1 MNLHRRCLI
10 AIAVLLALS
19 SSQALAQI
27 AFVKTIGTTP
37 STSNGTSLTV
47 TVPAAGVA
55 GGNSVIVSLGFDPAS
70 GAVSCS
76 DSHGNSY
83 AVDKDITNG
92 SGKSGVRAVIFSA
105 HNIVALTNGNTIT
118 CTHPSAGARAM
129 SANEFSGLATSA
141 TRDQTSSGT
150 GNSTAASS
158 GSTPTTTQGS
168 ELLLGTIGVEGKSN
182 ESFTVGSSYTS
193 IGRTGTNQGSA
204 ASNIT
209 INPEYRLVTTTGAY
223 NASGTLGT
231 STKWAAAIVT
241 YKAVPSTAT
250 KLVIT
255 SVNGGSNPIAGT
267 TFSVV
272 VQSQNAGGA
281 PTNVSTATGV
291 SLSRKTGTGT
301 LGGTLAGTI
310 AAGSNQTTITGVT
323 YTKAESAVEITAT
336 RTSGDNLSPG
346 DSASFTVN
354 PGAANKL
361 AFLTPSGSS
370 TAGSVLSG
378 PPTVAVQDSLGNT
391 VTSFSAS
398 ITVAIGTNPSGGVL
412 SGTTSK
418 NASGGVTSFSDLSI
432 NRAGTG
438 YTLTASATGL
448 TSATSSAFNISAA
461 AATKLAFTTQPASAN
476 AGSAI
481 AGPPSVTV
489 QDNFGNT
496 VTSSSASITIAIGT
510 NPGGGS
516 LSGTL
521 TMNATSGVASFSNLS
536 VNKSG
541 AGYTLT
547 ASATGLT
554 GATSGG
560 FNIAAGA
567 AAKLAYTTAPGNST
581 AGNTIAGPPSVTV
594 QDSFGNTVTSSIAS
608 ITVAIGINP
617 GSGTLSGTTT
627 KNTVSGVANF
637 NDLSVEKSGTGYT
650 LAASATGLTGATSSA
665 FNVSAGAAN
674 KLAFSV
680 QPGNAGAGA
689 ALSGPP
695 TIVVQDGFGNTVT
708 SSTASITAAIASN
721 PGGGVLTGTTTR
733 NASSGVAVFTGLS
746 ITQPGTGYTLLAA
759 SSGLTSATSSA
770 FNITAASVTL
780 SATPASVSA
789 GDSFLVAWG
798 QISTPTNRDWIGLY
812 APGSSDTSYIS
823 YRYVNCSSSPTVPI
837 ASGTCSFPISSSQ
850 SPGAYEFRLFPN
862 DTYTRIATSNA
873 VTVGAVANML
883 AMSVGQNI
891 TAGTPGFSM
900 VVESRSPSG
909 VAANVSSS
917 TAVTVSVKTGTGTL
931 GGTVSGTILAGT
943 SQVTIGLATYTKA
956 ESGVVLTV
964 AGTSGDTLIAGD
976 TAPFTVQPGAA
987 ARLTFATQ
995 PANVAARSTIP
1006 GPPRVA
1012 VQDNAGNTVTSVTQS
1027 ISIAIGTNPG
1037 AGTLHGN
1044 TTVTSSGFVTFSA

>member
-27 AFVKTIGTTP
+27 AFVKTIGTTS

-70 GAVSCS
+70 GSVSCS

-231 STKWAAAIVT
+231 STKWAGAIVT

-267 TFSVV
+267 AFSVV
-272 VQSQNAGGA
+272 VQSQNASGA
-281 PTNVSTATGV
+281 PTSVSMATGV

-301 LGGTLAGTI
+301 LGGTLSGTI

-391 VTSFSAS
+391 VTSFSAA

-432 NRAGTG
+432 NKAGTG
-438 YTLTASATGL
+438 YTLTASAIGL

-461 AATKLAFTTQPASAN
+461 AATKVAFTTQPASAN

-554 GATSGG
+554 GAMSGG

-581 AGNTIAGPPSVTV
+581 AGNTIAGPPTVTV

-608 ITVAIGINP
+608 ITVAIGMNP

-627 KNTVSGVANF
+627 KNAVSGVANF
-637 NDLSVEKSGTGYT
+637 NDLSVEKSGNRLYPGR
-650 LAASATGLTGATSSA
+650 
-665 FNVSAGAAN
+665 
-674 KLAFSV
+674 FSHR
-680 QPGNAGAGA
+680 PDRGN
-689 ALSGPP
+689 
-695 TIVVQDGFGNTVT
+695 
-708 SSTASITAAIASN
+708 
-721 PGGGVLTGTTTR
+721 
-733 NASSGVAVFTGLS
+733 
-746 ITQPGTGYTLLAA
+746 
-759 SSGLTSATSSA
+759 
-770 FNITAASVTL
+770 
-780 SATPASVSA
+780 
-789 GDSFLVAWG
+789 
-798 QISTPTNRDWIGLY
+798 
-812 APGSSDTSYIS
+812 
-823 YRYVNCSSSPTVPI
+823 
-837 ASGTCSFPISSSQ
+837 
-850 SPGAYEFRLFPN
+850 E
-862 DTYTRIATSNA
+862 
-873 VTVGAVANML
+873 
-883 AMSVGQNI
+883 
-891 TAGTPGFSM
+891 
-900 VVESRSPSG
+900 
-909 VAANVSSS
+909 
-917 TAVTVSVKTGTGTL
+917 
-931 GGTVSGTILAGT
+931 
-943 SQVTIGLATYTKA
+943 
-956 ESGVVLTV
+956 
-964 AGTSGDTLIAGD
+964 
-976 TAPFTVQPGAA
+976 
-987 ARLTFATQ
+987 
-995 PANVAARSTIP
+995 
-1006 GPPRVA
+1006 
-1012 VQDNAGNTVTSVTQS
+1012 
-1027 ISIAIGTNPG
+1027 
-1037 AGTLHGN
+1037 
-1044 TTVTSSGFVTFSA
+1044 

>member
-223 NASGTLGT
+223 SASGTLGT

-272 VQSQNAGGA
+272 VQSQNASGT
-281 PTNVSTATGV
+281 PTNVSVATGV

-301 LGGTLAGTI
+301 LGGTLSGTI

-323 YTKAESAVEITAT
+323 YTKAESAVVITAT

-391 VTSFSAS
+391 VTSFSAA

-438 YTLTASATGL
+438 YTLTASAIGL

-461 AATKLAFTTQPASAN
+461 AAIKVAFTTQPASAN

-608 ITVAIGINP
+608 ITVAIGMNP

-627 KNTVSGVANF
+627 KNAVSGVANF

-680 QPGNAGAGA
+680 QPGNAGAGV

-695 TIVVQDGFGNTVT
+695 TVVVQDGFGNTVT

-733 NASSGVAVFTGLS
+733 NASSGVAVFTGLGV
-746 ITQPGTGYTLLAA
+746 TQPGTGYTLSAA
-759 SSGLTSATSSA
+759 LQRA
-770 FNITAASVTL
+770 
-780 SATPASVSA
+780 
-789 GDSFLVAWG
+789 D
-798 QISTPTNRDWIGLY
+798 
-812 APGSSDTSYIS
+812 
-823 YRYVNCSSSPTVPI
+823 NCN
-837 ASGTCSFPISSSQ
+837 
-850 SPGAYEFRLFPN
+850 EH
-862 DTYTRIATSNA
+862 
-873 VTVGAVANML
+873 
-883 AMSVGQNI
+883 
-891 TAGTPGFSM
+891 
-900 VVESRSPSG
+900 
-909 VAANVSSS
+909 
-917 TAVTVSVKTGTGTL
+917 
-931 GGTVSGTILAGT
+931 
-943 SQVTIGLATYTKA
+943 
-956 ESGVVLTV
+956 
-964 AGTSGDTLIAGD
+964 
-976 TAPFTVQPGAA
+976 
-987 ARLTFATQ
+987 
-995 PANVAARSTIP
+995 
-1006 GPPRVA
+1006 RV
-1012 VQDNAGNTVTSVTQS
+1012 
-1027 ISIAIGTNPG
+1027 
-1037 AGTLHGN
+1037 
-1044 TTVTSSGFVTFSA
+1044 